1 VEIPLL
7 GDRFVTQQQLFHVK
21 AYVYSSRS
29 ISVQTSVDIP
39 ALKGMTW
46 KFSTVER
53 PKTSMGRWYMGAQ
66 GYQFSMSLM

>member
-39 ALKGMTW
+39 ALKGMTTEVW
-46 KFSTVER
+46 TLVDLEE
-53 PKTSMGRWYMGAQ
+53 
-66 GYQFSMSLM
+66 